1 MIDYDS
7 RITHSIYM
15 FCMNGL
21 SVFARMICLLGLVAV
36 FVINVFKQSELD
48 GWQDKQGGDFFI
60 ILHLE
65 PNFVLVKVTLDSWL
79 FGNQDIM

>member
-1 MIDYDS
+1 
-7 RITHSIYM
+7 M

-21 SVFARMICLLGLVAV
+21 SVFARMICLLRLIAV

-48 GWQDKQGGDFFI
+48 SWQDKQGGDFFI
-60 ILHLE
+60 ILYLE